1 LESAIPDALESLS
14 ALLRLFIGPRE
25 AQAIITFLSPY
36 GPDNVPKLWEA
47 LSNVNVPLNRRR
59 MIIESWCVSRSL
71 PIPDIIRSMF
81 NLEPYSS
88 PSFPFGPPKE
98 PQKREDLT
106 FFDYLLKWES
116 LKRESQPQMVAQSN
130 NEATMNEINRLREE
144 MQSLQATHSKQVE
157 ALKEEMRKKE
167 MEALQNEI
175 KNLEAEIRRVES
187 SSRPIEGY
195 KADEFRLIA
204 DSLDKI
210 SKKEPLKTFLEKLP
224 EISTTLSGIVPQEKT
239 QPLPQARVGLIELLR
254 QKGLTVPQ

>member
-25 AQAIITFLSPY
+25 AQAIITFMAPY

-71 PIPDIIRSMF
+71 PIPDNIRSMF

-88 PSFPFGPPKE
+88 PSFPFGPQ

-106 FFDYLLKWES
+106 VFQALVEWEKLKQTQQPQPQIQTNPLESQYQAQVES
-116 LKRESQPQMVAQSN
+116 LRQEVQKAQEN
-130 NEATMNEINRLREE
+130 YRVEVEKLREE
-144 MQSLQATHSKQVE
+144 LH
-157 ALKEEMRKKE
+157 KKE
-167 MEALQNEI
+167 METLNNEI
-175 KNLEAEIRRVES
+175 KRLESEVRRIES
-187 SSRPIEGY
+187 FKPVGDY
-195 KADEFRLIA
+195 KMDEFRLLA
-204 DSLDKI
+204 DSLATI
-210 SKKEPLKTFLEKLP
+210 SKKEPLDKLKEMLP
-224 EISTTLSGIVPQEKT
+224 QILSMAYGVPQEKAQT
-239 QPLPQARVGLIELLR
+239 QQQARVGLIGLLR